1 MRVWTYSFLPVAAV
15 LASVALLPASAQDG
29 TQAGNAPDAPL
40 ERATDVWSAHALPD
54 EEAARQGR
62 AALPFTPEQIEAL
75 GRILRET
82 QAATARGHGEPPQGR
97 VRRIR
102 LDDGAISGTSV
113 SGTSVPRIALR
124 RGYVTAVS
132 FTDST
137 GAPWPIEEALVDRRF
152 LPPGNGGEGESGSSL
167 IASHLLYLAPQAA
180 YLRGNAVVK
189 LRGLAEPVV
198 ASLHGTGAD
207 ADFRVEIR
215 LGVPGPNADPGALAQ
230 PAAFHAGDP
239 VLLALL
245 GGAVPP
251 DAERL
256 AVEGGAAGDRAWRR
270 GGDLLLLTRAHLLS
284 PGPLAAERGPGGRWA
299 YRLTRTPLVL
309 VSDGGREKR
318 LGFADPGGDD
328 LWQDTLKPGDRR

>member
-1 MRVWTYSFLPVAAV
+1 MSVWTYSFLPVAAV
-15 LASVALLPASAQDG
+15 LAGVASLPASAQDG
-29 TQAGNAPDAPL
+29 PRAGGAPDAPL
-40 ERATDVWSAHALPD
+40 ERTVDVWSAHALPD
-54 EEAARQGR
+54 EDAARQGR

-113 SGTSVPRIALR
+113 PMIALR

-152 LPPGNGGEGESGSSL
+152 LPPGAESGAADEGSGSGPM
-167 IASHLLYLAPQAA
+167 ASHLLYLAPQAA

-198 ASLHGTGAD
+198 AGLRGTGAD

-256 AVEGGAAGDRAWRR
+256 AVEGGANGDRAWRR
-270 GGDLLLLTRAHLLS
+270 GGEVLLLTRAHLLS

-299 YRLTRTPLVL
+299 YRLAGTPLAL
-309 VSDGGREKR
+309 VSDGGRETR

-328 LWQDTLKPGDRR
+328 LWQDTPMAGERR